1 MSEFAASLSSDDL
14 MTVAR
19 AFTHFLAIANAAE
32 AHHRARLIRSDVKIN
47 ARNPGYV
54 GALSTKR
61 DSCGTY

>member
-1 MSEFAASLSSDDL
+1 MSDYVGSLSSKDL

-32 AHHRARLIRSDVKIN
+32 AHHRARLIRHDVQTN
-47 ARNPGYV
+47 AREPGYV

-61 DSCGTY
+61 DSCGT